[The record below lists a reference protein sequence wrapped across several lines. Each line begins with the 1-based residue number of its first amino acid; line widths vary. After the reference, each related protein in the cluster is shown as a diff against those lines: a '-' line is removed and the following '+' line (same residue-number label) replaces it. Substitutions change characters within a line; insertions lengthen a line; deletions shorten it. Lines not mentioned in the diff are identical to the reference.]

1 MANLNKVLL
10 MGNLTRDPEMR
21 YTQSGTAIVK
31 LGLAVNRR
39 YRNRQT
45 NEMVEETTFVDVEG
59 WGNQAE
65 TINQYMR
72 KGRPIFIEGRLKLD
86 SWESQG
92 QKRSKLVVVLENFQF
107 LGSANGGG
115 GGGGGGGRYNNR
127 GQQSSGGQG
136 GQQGQGGGSQGG
148 GSQGGGGG
156 SQVQAGQVAESGPR
170 GAPQGEDL
178 NFDDIPF

>member
-39 YRNRQT
+39 YRNRST

-59 WGNQAE
+59 WGSQAE

-72 KGRPIFIEGRLKLD
+72 KGRPIFIEGRLRLD
-86 SWESQG
+86 SWEGRDG
-92 QKRSKLVVVLENFQF
+92 QKRNKIVVVLENFQF
-107 LGSANGGG
+107 LGSGNGGG
-115 GGGGGGGRYNNR
+115 GGWRR
-127 GQQSSGGQG
+127 ASRQ
-136 GQQGQGGGSQGG
+136 
-148 GSQGGGGG
+148 
-156 SQVQAGQVAESGPR
+156 
-170 GAPQGEDL
+170 PQRVSA
-178 NFDDIPF
+178 